1 VGVDVIRR
9 SSKNTL
15 ITACGTSSNIPL
27 ATAKSMAKLKTRSKD
42 IISTSLVQEIVVM
55 DAEIVDYIIY
65 LIHKFINLSILFL
78 FYC

>member
-27 ATAKSMAKLKTRSKD
+27 ATAKSMAKLKNKEQGYNLYFLGTRNCS
-42 IISTSLVQEIVVM
+42 
-55 DAEIVDYIIY
+55 
-65 LIHKFINLSILFL
+65 HGCRN
-78 FYC
+78 C